1 MKTNL
6 LISIFLLLGLSSCKI
21 SNSSSF
27 NSNSSIS
34 NSTIQEEKN
43 NNIDVIILTGQSN
56 AEGHTWNNELF
67 KNVEK
72 AQAKQ
77 YIDGYDNVKIRF
89 NCNNGLNYCKD
100 FQSVKLGYGLST
112 NQFGPEIGIAEYLN
126 DVHEFLNND
135 VYIIKYAVG
144 GTSLYSDWRSP
155 SSSTNNT
162 QTGKLYTNLINYIDE
177 SIDLLKKQDLV
188 PSIKAICFMQGES
201 DSTSIG
207 SSVYEELEDN
217 FIKDIKNHIETT
229 QNEIVQFIDAGISD
243 CPNWSQYYKI
253 INQAKKNNV
262 LKDSTNRYYFD
273 TVDDKLEYRYEPTSN
288 PDINHYDSLSM
299 IELGKLF
306 SKTLFENAII

>member
-112 NQFGPEIGIAEYLN
+112 NQFGPEIGMAEYLN

-177 SIDLLKKQDLV
+177 SIDLLNKQDLV
-188 PSIKAICFMQGES
+188 P
-201 DSTSIG
+201 
-207 SSVYEELEDN
+207 
-217 FIKDIKNHIETT
+217 
-229 QNEIVQFIDAGISD
+229 
-243 CPNWSQYYKI
+243 
-253 INQAKKNNV
+253 
-262 LKDSTNRYYFD
+262 
-273 TVDDKLEYRYEPTSN
+273 
-288 PDINHYDSLSM
+288 
-299 IELGKLF
+299 
-306 SKTLFENAII
+306 

>member
-89 NCNNGLNYCKD
+89 NCNLC
-100 FQSVKLGYGLST
+100 S
-112 NQFGPEIGIAEYLN
+112 
-126 DVHEFLNND
+126 
-135 VYIIKYAVG
+135 
-144 GTSLYSDWRSP
+144 
-155 SSSTNNT
+155 
-162 QTGKLYTNLINYIDE
+162 
-177 SIDLLKKQDLV
+177 
-188 PSIKAICFMQGES
+188 C
-201 DSTSIG
+201 
-207 SSVYEELEDN
+207 
-217 FIKDIKNHIETT
+217 
-229 QNEIVQFIDAGISD
+229 
-243 CPNWSQYYKI
+243 
-253 INQAKKNNV
+253 
-262 LKDSTNRYYFD
+262 
-273 TVDDKLEYRYEPTSN
+273 
-288 PDINHYDSLSM
+288 
-299 IELGKLF
+299 F
-306 SKTLFENAII
+306 SKYIFKK